1 MERNEMRKKIPG
13 DEVPRGREGGGAE
26 RGNGWNRPFDV
37 SNGDDATGTEE
48 ALELILS

>member
-1 MERNEMRKKIPG
+1 MKSQEG
-13 DEVPRGREGGGAE
+13 GREAE
-26 RGNGWNRPFDV
+26 LREGIVWRNRPFDV

>member
-1 MERNEMRKKIPG
+1 MKSQEG
-13 DEVPRGREGGGAE
+13 GREGGGAE
-26 RGNGWNRPFDV
+26 REGIVWRNRPFDV